1 MKTTNSKE
9 EKKKMSNECPN
20 CGYKMSMKDKT
31 CKYCGSKNENYSKL
45 IGFVE
50 GLDESTKSNNV
61 PQTSPQAIKVVY
73 VFFGILCLFGLW
85 PLSILFFILASR
97 EGKDN

>member
-1 MKTTNSKE
+1 MKIINSKE
-9 EKKKMSNECPN
+9 EKKKMNNECPN
-20 CGYKMSMKDKT
+20 CGYKMSAKDKA
-31 CKYCGSKNENYSKL
+31 CKYCGTKNENYSKL

-50 GLDESTKSNNV
+50 GVDKISEDDGAPVS
-61 PQTSPQAIKVVY
+61 PQTIKAVY

-97 EGKDN
+97 TGKDN